1 MKLKSKY
8 NDVVIGSGTEVEY
21 KFQIINFMNMLY
33 NVINEDKEY
42 GPLSDSSLRPWCYN
56 LTVYIKYLENKTNI
70 SAFYDINLGI
80 YSRINAIMINLER
93 ADGNNMGVIKR
104 LCMSIWEDLLNE
116 LTNIFKLEYTI
127 IEN

>member
-1 MKLKSKY
+1 MKLKNKY

-33 NVINEDKEY
+33 NVIKEDKEY
-42 GPLSDSSLRPWCYN
+42 GIHSNSNLRPWCYN

-80 YSRINAIMINLER
+80 YSRINAIMINLEKG
-93 ADGNNMGVIKR
+93 DGNNMGVIKR

-127 IEN
+127 NE